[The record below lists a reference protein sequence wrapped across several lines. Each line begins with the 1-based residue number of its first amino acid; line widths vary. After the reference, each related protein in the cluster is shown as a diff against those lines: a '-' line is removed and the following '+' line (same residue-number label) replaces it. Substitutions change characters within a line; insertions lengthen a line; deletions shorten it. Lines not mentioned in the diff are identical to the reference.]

1 MGQAL
6 VVVRSRVLARCTPS
20 RDTLQQPP
28 VARTG
33 YPLPYARIG
42 TYPFVHVHPVM
53 RQPAAP
59 FCRAIVSVEPVCFA
73 GVPFNL

>member
-6 VVVRSRVLARCTPS
+6 VVVHLARFTPS

-33 YPLPYARIG
+33 YPLLDAWIG
-42 TYPFVHVHPVM
+42 AYPFVHAHPVM

-59 FCRAIVSVEPVCFA
+59 FFRAIVSIEPVSFVGA
-73 GVPFNL
+73 PFNL